1 MFVFQ
6 HMSCHWCVF
15 YFGIILFHIE
25 WSSWLHWTHF
35 YLSESLESLCVDC
48 MLCLT
53 FESINT
59 EPCQYFI
66 IVESTYNK
74 RYHKGLTFIYA
85 PLIFN
90 TWKIFVEYI
99 TKFLWHSSIFNI
111 WFRIT
116 GDDKSVPFLPALF
129 AFCICKMVLALL
141 TRTLARIQQVLHWS
155 R

>member
-25 WSSWLHWTHF
+25 WSSWLHWTLF

-53 FESINT
+53 FESINA
-59 EPCQYFI
+59 EPCQDFI
-66 IVESTYNK
+66 ITENTHNK

-90 TWKIFVEYI
+90 TWKMFVEYI
-99 TKFLWHSSIFNI
+99 TKLGEHFSGVYLFLTSGSESLEMLKVCLFCLHY
-111 WFRIT
+111 
-116 GDDKSVPFLPALF
+116 LPS
-129 AFCICKMVLALL
+129 AFSK
-141 TRTLARIQQVLHWS
+141 WS
-155 R
+155 LPCW